1 MESDRILVERCDGVS
16 ILTFNR
22 PDRANAFDDEM
33 TASLHEALEACERNG
48 TRCIVLTGAGRN
60 FCAGQDLSAFLERHR
75 SETPVSVRDHVL
87 RGYNR
92 IVRQI
97 RNLEMPV
104 IAAVNG
110 AVAGAGLGLACACDL
125 RFAGES
131 ARFRTAFIGIGL
143 VPDSA
148 VSFHLPR
155 LIGYGRALDM
165 ALTNQLI
172 DAATA
177 LQYGLVTRVFA
188 DAELRARTI
197 DTAGTLA
204 KGPTKAMGFTKQ
216 VFQRSIQ
223 SGLDDALDYEACM
236 QQLARDTADHT
247 EGVKAFLEK
256 RPAEY
261 KGR

>member
-1 MESDRILVERCDGVS
+1 MESDRILVERRDGVS

-22 PDRANAFDDEM
+22 PDRSNAFDDSM
-33 TASLHEALEACERNG
+33 TAALQQALEACEHDD
-48 TRCIVLTGAGRN
+48 TRSIVLTGAGKN
-60 FCAGQDLSAFLERHR
+60 FCAGQDLSAFLERRR
-75 SETPVSVRDHVL
+75 SAATGSVREHVL
-87 RGYNR
+87 HGYNR
-92 IVRQI
+92 IIRQI

-110 AVAGAGLGLACACDL
+110 AVAGAGLGLACACDM

-155 LIGYGRALDM
+155 LIGYGRALEM
-165 ALTNQLI
+165 ALTNQFI

-177 LQYGLVTRVFA
+177 LQYGLITRVFP
-188 DAELRARTI
+188 DAELLARTLE
-197 DTAGTLA
+197 TAVALA
-204 KGPTKAMGFTKQ
+204 KGPTKSMGFTRQ
-216 VFQRSIQ
+216 VFQRSVQ
-223 SGLDDALDYEACM
+223 SSLDDALEYEACM
-236 QQLARDTADHT
+236 QHLAAETADHI
-247 EGVKAFLEK
+247 EGVQAFLEK
-256 RPAEY
+256 RPPEY